1 VKPAP
6 FEYLVPD
13 SLEAALAML
22 AQYGEDAKLLAGGQS
37 LVPAMNFRLVQ
48 PGVLIDLNRLND
60 LAYVHPSDAGGLR
73 VGAMTRQSRLESDAL
88 VSTHAPLV
96 AETAPY
102 IAHPQIRNRGT
113 FGGSLAHADPAAE
126 LPVIT
131 LALDADFR
139 VQSSDRQRMIP
150 ATDFFQ
156 GMFTTDLEPD
166 EMLVEVEIPPQGPKT
181 GWSFMEI
188 ARRQGDYAMMG
199 IAALVS
205 LDEDGVCQRAR
216 LVYLNAGDGPVSAV
230 EAARLL
236 EGERFSP
243 RAIESAAIQA
253 SEEEIDPPGSV
264 HATPEFQR
272 HLAKVLTR
280 RALQQAYRRANG
292 GSDQGEDDD
301 N

>member
-1 VKPAP
+1 M
-6 FEYLVPD
+6 
-13 SLEAALAML
+13 AML
-22 AQYGEDAKLLAGGQS
+22 NEYGEDAKLLAGGQS

-60 LAYVHPSDAGGLR
+60 LAYVDAADGGGIR
-73 VGAMTRQSRLESDAL
+73 IGAMTRQSRLESDAL
-88 VSTHAPLV
+88 VSEYAPLI

-126 LPVIT
+126 LPVVI
-131 LALDADFR
+131 LALESKFR
-139 VQSSDRQRMIP
+139 VQSTGHQRTV
-150 ATDFFQ
+150 AAVDFFQ
-156 GMFTTDLEPD
+156 GMFTTGLAPD
-166 EMLVEVEIPPQGPKT
+166 EILVEVEVPPMAPKT

-199 IAALVS
+199 VAALVS
-205 LDEDGVCQRAR
+205 LDEDEVCQKAR

-236 EGERFSP
+236 EGERYSHEV
-243 RAIESAAIQA
+243 IESAAFQA
-253 SEEEIDPPGSV
+253 AEKEIDPSGNV

-272 HLAKVLTR
+272 HLARVLTR
-280 RALQQAYRRANG
+280 RALEQAFSRANG
-292 GSDQGEDDD
+292 SSDQGGD
-301 N
+301 NDY